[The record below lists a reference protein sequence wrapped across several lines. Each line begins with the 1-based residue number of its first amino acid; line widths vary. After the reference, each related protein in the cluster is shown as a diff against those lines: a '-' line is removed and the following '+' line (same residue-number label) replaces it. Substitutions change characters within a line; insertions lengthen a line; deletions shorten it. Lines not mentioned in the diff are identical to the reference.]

1 MKFST
6 EQIVAAPQ
14 EALWAALTDFSRFE
28 RQAIT
33 SGAEL
38 HRTDTLTRPGVG
50 MGWRARFD
58 MRGRTREMTATLAEM
73 NDPGVLSFAGKLS
86 GMEGDLTFVLT
97 PIGPDTTRLEAEL
110 SLRARSIT
118 AKVMLQSLK
127 LARGNVAKGFRGR
140 VKAFCRMSEQQVAM
154 A

>member
-28 RQAIT
+28 RDAVT
-33 SGAEL
+33 SGAEV

-58 MRGRTREMTATLAEM
+58 TKGRTREMTAELAEM
-73 NDPGVLSFAGKLS
+73 RDPGALRFAGKLS
-86 GMEGDLTFVLT
+86 GMEGDLVFVLT
-97 PIGPDTTRLEAEL
+97 PIGPNKTRLEAEL

-118 AKVMLQSLK
+118 AKLMLQSMK
-127 LARGNVAKGFRGR
+127 LARGNVAKGFRAR
-140 VKAFCRMSEQQVAM
+140 VKAFCRMSEQQGAM
-154 A
+154 V